1 MLYGV
6 CSLIDHDYI
15 NAYIFSFIVYFQ
27 RCTCKFASPEWYNKN
42 INNIIASPTAA
53 HPSLVD
59 GFTDQ
64 FVQTGQRAALR
75 CIAAG
80 NPTPVV
86 NWTLDGEPV
95 KHKTHVS
102 FGDFTDLSGDV
113 ISYVNIT
120 SVRLEDGGEY
130 RCIVSNDVGEVEHT
144 ARLNVY
150 GNVLT

>member
-1 MLYGV
+1 MFFV
-6 CSLIDHDYI
+6 
-15 NAYIFSFIVYFQ
+15 
-27 RCTCKFASPEWYNKN
+27 
-42 INNIIASPTAA
+42 AA

-59 GFTDQ
+59 GFMDQ

-86 NWTLDGEPV
+86 SWILDGQPV
-95 KHKTHVS
+95 KAKPHVS

-120 SVRLEDGGEY
+120 SVKLEDGGEY
-130 RCIVSNDVGEVEHT
+130 RCIVSNEVGEVEHV

-150 GNVLT
+150 GKKIKPSPIEPLQTV

>member
-1 MLYGV
+1 MTTFYTEYFSSKITTCIKILA
-6 CSLIDHDYI
+6 
-15 NAYIFSFIVYFQ
+15 AY
-27 RCTCKFASPEWYNKN
+27 
-42 INNIIASPTAA
+42 
-53 HPSLVD
+53 PSLVD

-80 NPTPVV
+80 NPTPIV

-95 KHKTHVS
+95 KEKPHVS

-120 SVRLEDGGEY
+120 SVKLEDGGEY
-130 RCIVSNDVGEVEHT
+130 RCIASNDVGEVEHV

-150 GNVLT
+150 GKEDDFL

>member
-1 MLYGV
+1 MYL
-6 CSLIDHDYI
+6 
-15 NAYIFSFIVYFQ
+15 A
-27 RCTCKFASPEWYNKN
+27 
-42 INNIIASPTAA
+42 AA
-53 HPSLVD
+53 HPSMVD

-80 NPTPVV
+80 NPTPTVS
-86 NWTLDGEPV
+86 WILDGQPLQ
-95 KHKTHVS
+95 TRPHVS

-113 ISYVNIT
+113 ISYVNIS

-130 RCIVSNDVGEVEHT
+130 RCLASNDVGEVEHV

-150 GNVLT
+150 GKLIFRRDTIR

>member
-1 MLYGV
+1 MYTSIIISNFLHIHL
-6 CSLIDHDYI
+6 CFLDKDDI
-15 NAYIFSFIVYFQ
+15 NWLLKNGII
-27 RCTCKFASPEWYNKN
+27 KN

-95 KHKTHVS
+95 KQKAHVS

-130 RCIVSNDVGEVEHT
+130 RCIVSNDVGEVEHI

-150 GNVLT
+150 GNKNVLT